1 MKKGIFFIILS
12 MSSIGLFAQKY
23 DLTSHPLI
31 SEVWK
36 SVYKD
41 SVSEFRPIGFKSFSF
56 DHKYISD
63 NIDQVKIQ
71 SYLHESLNKFRA
83 DYGLK
88 PVVEDT
94 ILSSSSI
101 KYAKQIRI
109 DFKHDINAGIL
120 FSEAIA
126 SIPFIMLSRIS
137 KKDGDFN
144 KIIADCCFDIF
155 VGSPAH
161 MSILLNENPNRNF
174 GFGISVS
181 DKIIS
186 IVVRSTSK

>member
-1 MKKGIFFIILS
+1 MKKGVVFIILS

-71 SYLHESLNKFRA
+71 SYLYESFNKFRT

-88 PVVEDT
+88 TVLEDT
-94 ILSSSSI
+94 NLSSSS
-101 KYAKQIRI
+101 KEYSMQILN
-109 DFKHDINAGIL
+109 DFKHDFNAGIL

-126 SIPFIMLSRIS
+126 EIPFNMLSRIS
-137 KKDGDFN
+137 IIDGDFN

-161 MSILLNENPNRNF
+161 MSILLNENPKRYF

-181 DKIIS
+181 NKIIGV
-186 IVVRSTSK
+186 VVRSASK

>member
-12 MSSIGLFAQKY
+12 MSSIGLSAQKY

-56 DHKYISD
+56 EHKYISD

-71 SYLHESLNKFRA
+71 SYLYESFNKFRT

-88 PVVEDT
+88 TVLEDAN
-94 ILSSSSI
+94 LSGSSTEYS
-101 KYAKQIRI
+101 KQILN

-126 SIPFIMLSRIS
+126 EIPFNMLSRIS

-161 MSILLNENPNRNF
+161 MAILLNENPKRKF

-181 DKIIS
+181 NKIIGV
-186 IVVRSTSK
+186 VVRSTSK